1 LHSNPQEVALVPAR
15 VLLPKVFSAKRRR
28 VQNQHVFS
36 ERNNRRPDAAK
47 ATTLVV
53 NRNQPDNDAQ
63 VMRLYE
69 QLLEIEQR
77 LIPTGLHVFG
87 RASEL
92 QEKADLLRMVASF
105 DRPEHGTR
113 SLPKLVAEG
122 LGIEGYDA
130 LLQETSV
137 SETKELIDSIV
148 AEGVQKFCQD
158 GVDAAV
164 GWLNATASVQAE
176 ESLPVFLLLKDI
188 AGQLDSNNE
197 IESLL
202 RALRGEYIEPGPG
215 ADVVQ
220 NPSVLPTGRNTHAV
234 NPYSVPSVSAFAR
247 AQATADALLRR
258 YFEEHGRY
266 PRAMAL
272 VLWGLDNIKT
282 QGEGVAQALHLLGV
296 RPVRDALNR
305 ATEIEV
311 IPLDVLK
318 RPRIDVVMTVSGIFR
333 DLFAPTMALL
343 DKAVRRVA
351 ELDEPF
357 EMNYVRRNVAEKIDL
372 GGEFDDAVTRVF
384 SNAPGNYGTN
394 VNFMVMQSQWETSDA
409 LGDLFV
415 TRKCFA
421 YTRDSKGRTIEGR
434 EAPERMDDAL
444 SRVEATYQN
453 IDSFEVGIT
462 DVDHYFEYLGGI
474 SKAVEK
480 RAQARPAIYLSDSL
494 SPQTKIRSLEETIRL
509 ETRAKTL
516 NPKWYEGMLK
526 HGFRGVA
533 EIENHVANTFGWS
546 ATADAVDPW
555 IYTDIA
561 KTFLLDSIMLDRL
574 QELNP
579 HSVQSLIKRLLE
591 AHERG
596 YWNPDEDVLEKL
608 REIIAE
614 AHQTQ

>member
-1 LHSNPQEVALVPAR
+1 MNPKENGSARDRR
-15 VLLPKVFSAKRRR
+15 VL
-28 VQNQHVFS
+28 
-36 ERNNRRPDAAK
+36 
-47 ATTLVV
+47 
-53 NRNQPDNDAQ
+53 
-63 VMRLYE
+63 RLYE
-69 QLLEIEQR
+69 QLVEIEQR

-87 RASEL
+87 RAAEL
-92 QEKADLLRMVASF
+92 TEKADLLGMVASF
-105 DRPEHGTR
+105 DRPEHGAR
-113 SLPKLVAEG
+113 ALPKLVAEA
-122 LGIEGYDA
+122 LGIDRYDA
-130 LLQETSV
+130 LLNEASSTETRDV
-137 SETKELIDSIV
+137 VDGIV
-148 AEGVQKFCQD
+148 AEAIREFCEGGAD
-158 GVDAAV
+158 TAAY
-164 GWLNATASVQAE
+164 WLNARTGVESE
-176 ESLPVFLLLKDI
+176 ESLPVFLLLARI
-188 AGQLDSNNE
+188 AEELDSNCE
-197 IESLL
+197 LESLM
-202 RALRGEYIEPGPG
+202 RALRGEYMSPGPG

-220 NPSVLPTGRNTHAV
+220 NPNVLPTGRNTHAI
-234 NPYSVPSVSAFAR
+234 NPYSVPSQLAFAR
-247 AQATADALLRR
+247 AERTADALLRR
-258 YFEEHGRY
+258 CFEERGRY
-266 PRAMAL
+266 PRALAL

-282 QGEGVAQALHLLGV
+282 QGEGVAQALWLLGV

-305 ATEIEV
+305 ATEVEV
-311 IPLDVLK
+311 ISLDALK

-351 ELDEPF
+351 ALDEPLD
-357 EMNYVRRNVAEKIDL
+357 MNYVRRNVAEKVDA
-372 GGEFDDAVTRVF
+372 GGSEFDDAVTRVF

-394 VNFMVMQSQWETSDA
+394 VNFMVMQSQWETADA

-421 YTRDSKGRTIEGR
+421 YSRDSKGRTIEGR
-434 EAPERMDDAL
+434 EAPELMDDAL

-474 SKAVEK
+474 SRAVEK
-480 RAQARPAIYLSDSL
+480 RAQARPSIYLSDSL

-533 EIENHVANTFGWS
+533 EIENHVLNTFGWS

-561 KTFLLDSIMLDRL
+561 KTFLLDAEMYRRL

-579 HSVQSLIKRLLE
+579 YSVQSLTKRLLE
-591 AHERG
+591 AHDRG
-596 YWNPDEDVLEKL
+596 YWNPDEEILERL
-608 REIIAE
+608 RDIIADLAE
-614 AHQTQ
+614 QLEGI